1 MEAGEWML
9 VSLIKKDKIYSV
21 TLPLAVNGTYWV
33 CDTDKNGNERKLVSI
48 EERDGSWV
56 LKSNNYNKVIEEDRI
71 IGEVVLRDFSF
82 HYVQIEKEEIAL
94 LYCSPVYDSDNIQIE
109 VRNQAD
115 ILIGKSALCKVIYNL
130 PTVSNEHA
138 RLIYNNGSWQITDM
152 NSSFGTYVNN
162 ERLVGTKNLK
172 HGDIIFIT
180 GLKMIVLGNMII
192 TNNPFGR
199 VKYSSDIFTIH
210 QKPNVVIEPVDEEKN
225 AELEVF
231 EENDYFFRSPRFRTI
246 IEKEQMVIDPPPGK
260 EKQDETPFIYTIGP
274 MMGRTQNPPRE
285 KNSAVDS
292 GINVTGDFCPA

>member
-94 LYCSPVYDSDNIQIE
+94 LYCSPVYDPDNIQIE

-138 RLIYNNGSWQITDM
+138 RLIYNNGS
-152 NSSFGTYVNN
+152 
-162 ERLVGTKNLK
+162 
-172 HGDIIFIT
+172 
-180 GLKMIVLGNMII
+180 
-192 TNNPFGR
+192 
-199 VKYSSDIFTIH
+199 
-210 QKPNVVIEPVDEEKN
+210 
-225 AELEVF
+225 
-231 EENDYFFRSPRFRTI
+231 
-246 IEKEQMVIDPPPGK
+246 
-260 EKQDETPFIYTIGP
+260 
-274 MMGRTQNPPRE
+274 
-285 KNSAVDS
+285 
-292 GINVTGDFCPA
+292 